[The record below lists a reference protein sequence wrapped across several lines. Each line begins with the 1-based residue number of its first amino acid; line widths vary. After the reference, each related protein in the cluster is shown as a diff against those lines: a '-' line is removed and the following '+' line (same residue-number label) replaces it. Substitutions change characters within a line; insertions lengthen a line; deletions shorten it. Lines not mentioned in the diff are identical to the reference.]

1 MNELTNPEQASNE
14 FEKLLAESQLNSE
27 LKEGTI
33 IKGTIS
39 ELDDDAVT
47 VDIGAK
53 VEGRIA
59 KREFIFSKDKKELEI
74 GDIIDVYL
82 EKIENHYGD
91 CILSRSKAKN
101 KEIWAEI
108 EKSFNAGELVDG
120 VITGKVK
127 GGLSAEIGIT
137 AFLPGSQI
145 DTRPLRDVSHLLD
158 VPQKFKVL
166 KMDAKRNNI
175 VVSRRAVLEETHK
188 ELREERFSQL
198 ALGDVVEGRVK
209 AITDYGAFVD
219 LGGYDSLLHSSDITY
234 RRIGHPSEILKI
246 DQIVKVKIIKVDPEK
261 NRVSCGLK
269 QLEEDPWTKIEGKFN
284 IGDKL
289 QGTCTNVTD
298 YGIFIEVDNGI
309 EGLAHRDM
317 LTWSSKKNSQPG
329 NLYARSQS
337 VECIVLEVDYVK
349 KRLSLGVKQLT
360 ANPFEKYNELNP
372 IGTIVDTEIKAIKD
386 NIIFCSLEEDIDG
399 AIFSQNISWDSHE
412 DSKDQMQKFNVGDKI
427 KAKIIENKNDKIA
440 LSIREVDGNPFDEIK
455 DKSVGDT
462 VTCTVSEVTDYGVKV
477 IVGANGPKVV
487 IKKNDLA
494 LRKPDARPERWARND
509 KLDAMISQIDVQ
521 NFKVSLSIKALEEA
535 TEKEAISKYGAKD
548 SGASLGDILGEALD
562 KNSSEKNSDEDNND

>member
-1 MNELTNPEQASNE
+1 MNELTNPEQATSE

-27 LKEGTI
+27 LKEGTV
-33 IKGTIS
+33 IKGVIS
-39 ELDDDAVT
+39 ELDEDAVT

-53 VEGRIA
+53 VEGRIS
-59 KREFIFSKDKKELEI
+59 KREFIFSKDKKELEV
-74 GDIIDVYL
+74 GDVIDVYL

-91 CILSRSKAKN
+91 CVLSRSKAKN

-108 EKSFNAGELVDG
+108 EKSFNAGELVEG
-120 VITGKVK
+120 IITSKVK

-145 DTRPLRDVSHLLD
+145 DTRPLRDVSHLLN

-166 KMDAKRNNI
+166 KMDKIRNNI

-198 ALGDVVEGRVK
+198 KLGDVVEGRIK

-234 RRIGHPSEILKI
+234 RRIGHPSEVLKI
-246 DQIVKVKIIKVDPEK
+246 DQVVKVKIIKVDPEK

-269 QLEEDPWTKIEGKFN
+269 QLEEDPWTKVEGKFN
-284 IGDKL
+284 VGDKL
-289 QGTCTNVTD
+289 QGICTNVTD
-298 YGIFIEVDNGI
+298 YGIFVEISDGI
-309 EGLAHRDM
+309 EGLAHKDM

-337 VECIVLEVDYVK
+337 VECIILEVDYVK
-349 KRLSLGVKQLT
+349 KRLSLGIKQLT
-360 ANPFEKYNELNP
+360 DNPFEKYNKVNP

-386 NIIFCSLEEDIDG
+386 NIIFCSLEDDIDG
-399 AIFSQNISWDSHE
+399 AIFSQNISWDSNV
-412 DSKDQMQKFNVGDKI
+412 DSKELVQKFNVGDKI

-440 LSIREVDGNPFDEIK
+440 LSIREVDGNPFDEVRN
-455 DKSVGDT
+455 KSVGDI
-462 VTCTVSEVTDYGVKV
+462 VTCTVSEITDYGVKA
-477 IVGANGPKVV
+477 IIGENGPKVI

-509 KLDAMISQIDVQ
+509 KLDAMISQIDID
-521 NFKVSLSIKALEEA
+521 NFKISLSIKALEEA

-548 SGASLGDILGEALD
+548 SGASLGDILGKAISD
-562 KNSSEKNSDEDNND
+562 KKTESED

>member
-1 MNELTNPEQASNE
+1 MNELTNPEKASSE

-59 KREFIFSKDKKELEI
+59 KREFIFSKDKKELEV

-82 EKIENHYGD
+82 EKIENHFGD

-108 EKSFNAGELVDG
+108 EKSFEAGELVDG

-145 DTRPLRDVSHLLD
+145 DTRPLRDISHLLN

-166 KMDAKRNNI
+166 KMDSKRNNI

-289 QGTCTNVTD
+289 QGICTNVTD

-337 VECIVLEVDYVK
+337 VDCIVLDVDYVK
-349 KRLSLGVKQLT
+349 KRLSLGIKQLS
-360 ANPFEKYNELNP
+360 ANPFEKYNESNP

-412 DSKDQMQKFNVGDKI
+412 DSKDAMQKFNVGDKI

-440 LSIREVDGNPFDEIK
+440 LSIREVEGNPFDEIK
-455 DKSVGDT
+455 TKSTGDT

-477 IVGANGPKVV
+477 IIGENGPKVV

-494 LRKPDARPERWARND
+494 LRKPDARPERWAKND
-509 KLDAMISQIDVQ
+509 KLDAMISQIDIQ

-548 SGASLGDILGEALD
+548 SGASLGDILGKALSD
-562 KNSSEKNSDEDNND
+562 KKTESEE

>member
-1 MNELTNPEQASNE
+1 MAN
-14 FEKLLAESQLNSE
+14 
-27 LKEGTI
+27 G
-33 IKGTIS
+33 
-39 ELDDDAVT
+39 
-47 VDIGAK
+47 
-53 VEGRIA
+53 
-59 KREFIFSKDKKELEI
+59 
-74 GDIIDVYL
+74 YL
-82 EKIENHYGD
+82 
-91 CILSRSKAKN
+91 R
-101 KEIWAEI
+101 
-108 EKSFNAGELVDG
+108 
-120 VITGKVK
+120 
-127 GGLSAEIGIT
+127 
-137 AFLPGSQI
+137 
-145 DTRPLRDVSHLLD
+145 
-158 VPQKFKVL
+158 
-166 KMDAKRNNI
+166 
-175 VVSRRAVLEETHK
+175 
-188 ELREERFSQL
+188 
-198 ALGDVVEGRVK
+198 
-209 AITDYGAFVD
+209 
-219 LGGYDSLLHSSDITY
+219 
-234 RRIGHPSEILKI
+234 
-246 DQIVKVKIIKVDPEK
+246 
-261 NRVSCGLK
+261 
-269 QLEEDPWTKIEGKFN
+269 IEGKFN

-477 IVGANGPKVV
+477 MVGVNGPKVV
-487 IKKNDLA
+487 IKKNDGKRISGILID
-494 LRKPDARPERWARND
+494 LLSND
-509 KLDAMISQIDVQ
+509 DVILDVKKKIKNTKNYSLQEVVVSLNEIKETKLKI
-521 NFKVSLSIKALEEA
+521 NFK
-535 TEKEAISKYGAKD
+535 
-548 SGASLGDILGEALD
+548 
-562 KNSSEKNSDEDNND
+562 

>member
-1 MNELTNPEQASNE
+1 MNEVTNPAQDPSE

-39 ELDDDAVT
+39 EMDDDAVT

-59 KREFIFSKDKKELEI
+59 KREFIFSKDKKELEV

-120 VITGKVK
+120 IITGKVK

-166 KMDAKRNNI
+166 KMDSKRNNI

-234 RRIGHPSEILKI
+234 RRIGHPSEVLKI

-284 IGDKL
+284 VGDKL
-289 QGTCTNVTD
+289 QGICTNVTD
-298 YGIFIEVDNGI
+298 YGIFIEVENGI

-337 VECIVLEVDYVK
+337 VDCIVLEVDYVK
-349 KRLSLGVKQLT
+349 KRLSLGIKQLT
-360 ANPFEKYNELNP
+360 ANPFEKFNELNP

-399 AIFSQNISWDSHE
+399 AIFSQNISWDIQ
-412 DSKDQMQKFNVGDKI
+412 DDTKDAIKKYSVGDKI

-440 LSIREVDGNPFDEIK
+440 LSIREVDGNPFDEISN
-455 DKSVGDT
+455 KSNGDT
-462 VTCTVSEVTDYGVKV
+462 VTCTVLEVTDYGVKV
-477 IVGANGPKVV
+477 MIGENGPKVV
-487 IKKNDLA
+487 IKKNELA
-494 LRKPDARPERWARND
+494 LRKPDARPERWAKND
-509 KLDAMISQIDVQ
+509 KLDAMISQIDAQ
-521 NFKVSLSIKALEEA
+521 NYKVSLSIKALEEA

-548 SGASLGDILGEALD
+548 SGASLGDILGKALSD
-562 KNSSEKNSDEDNND
+562 KKTESEE

>member
-1 MNELTNPEQASNE
+1 MNELTNPEYPTSE

-33 IKGTIS
+33 IKGTVS
-39 ELDDDAVT
+39 EIDNDAVT

-59 KREFIFSKDKKELEI
+59 KREFIFSKDKKELAV

-82 EKIENHYGD
+82 EKIENHHGD

-145 DTRPLRDVSHLLD
+145 DTRPLRDVSHLID

-198 ALGDVVEGRVK
+198 ALGDVVEGRIK
-209 AITDYGAFVD
+209 AITDYGCFVD

-234 RRIGHPSEILKI
+234 RRIGHPSEVLKI
-246 DQIVKVKIIKVDPEK
+246 DQVVKVKIIKVDPEK

-269 QLEEDPWTKIEGKFN
+269 QLEEDPWTKVEGKYN

-289 QGTCTNVTD
+289 NGVVTNVQD
-298 YGIFIEVDNGI
+298 YGVFVEVDQGI
-309 EGLAHRDM
+309 EGLVHRDA
-317 LTWSSKKNSQPG
+317 LSWSSKKNSQPG

-337 VECIVLEVDYVK
+337 VECMVLEIDYVK
-349 KRLSLGVKQLT
+349 KRLSLGIKQLT
-360 ANPFEKYNELNP
+360 PNPFEKYNEQNP
-372 IGTIVDTEIKAIKD
+372 IGTIVETEIKAIKD
-386 NIIFCSLEEDIDG
+386 NIIFCALEEDIDG
-399 AIFSQNISWDSHE
+399 AVFSQNISWDTQE
-412 DSKDQMQKFNVGDKI
+412 DSKELIQKYSIGEKI
-427 KAKIIENKNDKIA
+427 KAKIIENKNEKIA
-440 LSIREVDGNPFDEIK
+440 LSIREVEGNPFDEVK
-455 DKSVGDT
+455 DKSTGDT
-462 VTCTVSEVTDYGVKV
+462 VTCTVLEVADFGVKV
-477 IVGANGPKVV
+477 IIGNNGPKVV

-494 LRKPDARPERWARND
+494 LRKPDARPERWAKND
-509 KLDAMISQIDVQ
+509 KLDAMISQIDIK
-521 NFKVSLSIKALEEA
+521 NFKISLSIKALEEA

-548 SGASLGDILGEALD
+548 SGASLGDILGKAISD
-562 KNSSEKNSDEDNND
+562 KKTESEE

>member
-39 ELDDDAVT
+39 EIDDDAVT

-59 KREFIFSKDKKELEI
+59 KREFIFSKDKQELEV

-82 EKIENHYGD
+82 DKIENHYGE
-91 CILSRSKAKN
+91 CVLSRSKAKN

-127 GGLSAEIGIT
+127 GGLSCEIGIT

-145 DTRPLRDVSHLLD
+145 DQRPLRDISHLLN

-166 KMDAKRNNI
+166 KMDARRNNV

-198 ALGDVVEGRVK
+198 TLGEVVEGRIK

-234 RRIGHPSEILKI
+234 RRIGHPSEVLKI
-246 DQIVKVKIIKVDPEK
+246 DQVVKVKIIKVDPEK

-269 QLEEDPWTKIEGKFN
+269 QLEEDPWTKIADKFN

-289 QGTCTNVTD
+289 QGMVTNVTD
-298 YGIFIEVDNGI
+298 YGIFIEVENGI
-309 EGLAHRDM
+309 EGLAHKDM

-337 VECIVLEVDYVK
+337 VDCVILEIDYEK

-360 ANPFEKYNELNP
+360 SNPFEKFNEDNP
-372 IGTIVDTEIKAIKD
+372 IGTILDTEIKAIKD
-386 NIIFCSLEEDIDG
+386 NIIFCELEEDIDG
-399 AIFSQNISWDSHE
+399 AIFGKDLSWDSQPN
-412 DSKDQMQKFNVGDKI
+412 DYKDIIKKYSIGDKI
-427 KAKIIENKNDKIA
+427 KAKIIENKNEKIA
-440 LSIREVDGNPFDEIK
+440 LSIREVESNPFDEISK
-455 DKSVGDT
+455 KINGDT
-462 VTCTVSEVTDYGVKV
+462 VTCTVLEVTDYGVKV
-477 IVGANGPKVV
+477 TIGENGPRVT

-494 LRKPDARPERWARND
+494 LRKPDARPERWAKND
-509 KLDAMISQIDVQ
+509 KLDAMIVQ
-521 NFKVSLSIKALEEA
+521 LDAANFKVSLSIKALEEA

-548 SGASLGDILGEALD
+548 SGASLGDILGKAISD
-562 KNSSEKNSDEDNND
+562 KKSESEE

>member
-1 MNELTNPEQASNE
+1 MNELTNPEQATSE

-27 LKEGTI
+27 LKEGTV
-33 IKGTIS
+33 IKGVIS
-39 ELDDDAVT
+39 EIDDDVIT

-53 VEGRIA
+53 VEGRIS
-59 KREFIFSKDKKELEI
+59 KREFIFSKDNKELEI
-74 GDIIDVYL
+74 GDTIDVYL

-91 CILSRSKAKN
+91 CVLSRSKAKN

-108 EKSFNAGELVDG
+108 EKSFNANELVDG

-145 DTRPLRDVSHLLD
+145 DTRPLRDVSHLID
-158 VPQKFKVL
+158 VPQKFKIL
-166 KMDAKRNNI
+166 KMDKIRNNI
-175 VVSRRAVLEETHK
+175 VISRRAVLEETHK

-234 RRIGHPSEILKI
+234 RRIGHPSEVLKI

-289 QGTCTNVTD
+289 QGICTNVTD
-298 YGIFIEVDNGI
+298 YGIFIEVENGI

-337 VECIVLEVDYVK
+337 VDCIVLEVDYVK

-360 ANPFEKYNELNP
+360 VNPFEKYNELNP
-372 IGTIVDTEIKAIKD
+372 IGTILETEIKAIKD

-399 AIFSQNISWDSHE
+399 AIFSQNISWNLDE
-412 DSKDQMQKFNVGDKI
+412 DPKEAIKKYNVGDKI

-440 LSIREVDGNPFDEIK
+440 LSIREVEGNPFDEIK
-455 DKSVGDT
+455 DKSIGDT
-462 VTCTVSEVTDYGVKV
+462 VTCTVTEITDYGVKV
-477 IVGANGPKVV
+477 IIGDAGPNVI

-509 KLDAMISQIDVQ
+509 KLDAMISQLDV
-521 NFKVSLSIKALEEA
+521 NGFKVALSIKALEEA
-535 TEKEAISKYGAKD
+535 TEKEAISKYGARD
-548 SGASLGDILGEALD
+548 SGASLGDILGKAISD
-562 KNSSEKNSDEDNND
+562 KKTESEE

>member
-1 MNELTNPEQASNE
+1 MNELTNPDQASNE

-39 ELDDDAVT
+39 DLDDDAVT

-166 KMDAKRNNI
+166 KMDQRRNNI
-175 VVSRRAVLEETHK
+175 VISRRAVLEETHK

-198 ALGDVVEGRVK
+198 ALGDIVEGRVK

-234 RRIGHPSEILKI
+234 RRIGHPSEVLKI

-284 IGDKL
+284 IGDRL
-289 QGTCTNVTD
+289 QGVCTNITD
-298 YGIFIEVDNGI
+298 YGVFIEVDNGI
-309 EGLAHRDM
+309 EGLAHRDS

-337 VECIVLEVDYVK
+337 VDCIVLEVDYDK

-360 ANPFEKYNELNP
+360 PNPFEKYNEINP
-372 IGTIVDTEIKAIKD
+372 IGTIVETEIKAIKD

-399 AIFSQNISWDSHE
+399 AIFSQNISWESQE
-412 DSKDQMQKFNVGDKI
+412 DSKDQMKKFNIGDKI
-427 KAKIIENKNDKIA
+427 RAKIIENKNDKIA

-462 VTCTVSEVTDYGVKV
+462 VTCTVSEITDYGVKV
-477 IVGANGPKVV
+477 IVGENGPKVV

-494 LRKPDARPERWARND
+494 MRKPDARPERWARND
-509 KLDAMISQIDVQ
+509 KLDAMISQIDIQ
-521 NFKVSLSIKALEEA
+521 NFKVSLSIKALEET
-535 TEKEAISKYGAKD
+535 TEKEALKKYGNVS
-548 SGASLGDILGEALD
+548 SGASLGDILGKAISD
-562 KNSSEKNSDEDNND
+562 KNTESEE

>member
-39 ELDDDAVT
+39 DLDDDAVT

-74 GDIIDVYL
+74 GDVIDVYL

-166 KMDAKRNNI
+166 KMDVKRNNI

-188 ELREERFSQL
+188 ELREERFSEL

-337 VECIVLEVDYVK
+337 VDCIVLDIDYVK
-349 KRLSLGVKQLT
+349 KRLSLGIKQLT

-386 NIIFCSLEEDIDG
+386 NIIFCFLEEDIDG

-462 VTCTVSEVTDYGVKV
+462 VTCSVSEVTDYGVKV
-477 IVGANGPKVV
+477 MIGINGPKVV

-548 SGASLGDILGEALD
+548 SGASLGDILGKAISD
-562 KNSSEKNSDEDNND
+562 KKTESEE

>member
-1 MNELTNPEQASNE
+1 MNELTNPENASSE
-14 FEKLLAESQLNSE
+14 FEKLLAESQINSE

-33 IKGTIS
+33 IKGTVS
-39 ELDDDAVT
+39 EIDEEAVT

-59 KREFIFSKDKKELEI
+59 KREFIFLKDNQELKI

-82 EKIENHYGD
+82 DKIENHYGD
-91 CILSRSKAKN
+91 CVLSRSKAKN

-108 EKSFNAGELVDG
+108 EKSFNAEELVDG

-127 GGLSAEIGIT
+127 GGLSCEIGIT

-145 DTRPLRDVSHLLD
+145 DQRPLRDISHLLN

-166 KMDAKRNNI
+166 KMDARRNNV

-198 ALGDVVEGRVK
+198 TLGDVVDGRIK

-234 RRIGHPSEILKI
+234 RRIGHPSEVLKI
-246 DQIVKVKIIKVDPEK
+246 DQMVKVKIIKVDPEK

-269 QLEEDPWTKIEGKFN
+269 QLEEDPWTKIADKFT

-289 QGTCTNVTD
+289 QGVVTNVTD
-298 YGIFIEVDNGI
+298 YGIFIEVANGI
-309 EGLAHRDM
+309 EGLAHKDM

-337 VECIVLEVDYVK
+337 VDCMILEVDYEK
-349 KRLSLGVKQLT
+349 KRLSLGIKQLT
-360 ANPFEKYNELNP
+360 VNPFDKFNENNP
-372 IGTIVDTEIKAIKD
+372 IGSILDTEIKAIKD
-386 NIIFCSLEEDIDG
+386 NIIFCELDEDIDG
-399 AIFSQNISWDSHE
+399 AIFSKDLSWDTQPGEH
-412 DSKDQMQKFNVGDKI
+412 KDIIKKYNIGDKV
-427 KAKIIENKNDKIA
+427 KAKIIENKNEKIA
-440 LSIREVDGNPFDEIK
+440 LSLREVDGNPFDEIK
-455 DKSVGDT
+455 DKSNGDT
-462 VTCTVSEVTDYGVKV
+462 VTCTVLEVTDYGVKV
-477 IVGANGPKVV
+477 IIGDTGPKVV

-494 LRKPDARPERWARND
+494 LRKPDARPERWAKND
-509 KLDAMISQIDVQ
+509 KLDAMIVQ
-521 NFKVSLSIKALEEA
+521 LDYAAFKVSLSIKSLEEA

-548 SGASLGDILGEALD
+548 SGASLGDILGKAISD
-562 KNSSEKNSDEDNND
+562 KKTESEE

>member
-1 MNELTNPEQASNE
+1 MIELTNPEQASNE

-198 ALGDVVEGRVK
+198 TLGDVVEGRVK

-234 RRIGHPSEILKI
+234 RRIGHPSEVLKI

-289 QGTCTNVTD
+289 QGICTNVTD

-337 VECIVLEVDYVK
+337 VDCIVLEVDYVK

-462 VTCTVSEVTDYGVKV
+462 VTCTVSEVTDYGIKV
-477 IVGANGPKVV
+477 MIGENGPKIV

-509 KLDAMISQIDVQ
+509 KLDAMISQIDIQ

-548 SGASLGDILGEALD
+548 SGASLGDILGKAISD
-562 KNSSEKNSDEDNND
+562 KKTESEE

>member
-1 MNELTNPEQASNE
+1 MNKLTNPENAASE

-27 LKEGTI
+27 LKEGAI
-33 IKGTIS
+33 IKGTVS
-39 ELDDDAVT
+39 EIDNDSVT

-59 KREFIFSKDKKELEI
+59 KREFLFSKDKKELEV

-82 EKIENHYGD
+82 EKIENHHGD

-145 DTRPLRDVSHLLD
+145 DTRPLRDVSHLID

-198 ALGDVVEGRVK
+198 ALGDVVEGRIK
-209 AITDYGAFVD
+209 AITDYGCFVD

-234 RRIGHPSEILKI
+234 RRIGHPSEVLKI

-269 QLEEDPWTKIEGKFN
+269 QLEEDPWNKVEGKYN

-289 QGTCTNVTD
+289 QGICTNVTD
-298 YGIFIEVDNGI
+298 YGIFIEVENGI
-309 EGLAHRDM
+309 EGLAHKDM

-329 NLYARSQS
+329 NLFARSQS
-337 VECIVLEVDYVK
+337 VECIVLEIDYVK
-349 KRLSLGVKQLT
+349 KRLSLGIKQLHP
-360 ANPFEKYNELNP
+360 NPFEKYNEQNP
-372 IGTIVDTEIKAIKD
+372 IGTIVETEIKAIKD

-399 AIFSQNISWDSHE
+399 AIFSQNISWDTHE
-412 DSKDQMQKFNVGDKI
+412 DSKDLIQKYNIGDKI

-440 LSIREVDGNPFDEIK
+440 LSIREVEGNPFDEVK
-455 DKSVGDT
+455 DKSTGDT
-462 VTCTVSEVTDYGVKV
+462 VTCTVLEVADFGVRVV
-477 IVGANGPKVV
+477 IGNNGPKVA

-494 LRKPDARPERWARND
+494 LRKPDARPERWAKND
-509 KLDAMISQIDVQ
+509 KLDAMISQIDVK
-521 NFKVSLSIKALEEA
+521 NFKISLSIKALEEA

-548 SGASLGDILGEALD
+548 SGASLGDILGKAISD
-562 KNSSEKNSDEDNND
+562 KKTESDE

>member
-74 GDIIDVYL
+74 GDVIDVYL

-462 VTCTVSEVTDYGVKV
+462 VTCTVSEVTDYGIKV
-477 IVGANGPKVV
+477 MVGVNGPKVV

-548 SGASLGDILGEALD
+548 SGASLGDILGKAISD
-562 KNSSEKNSDEDNND
+562 KKTESEE

>member
-1 MNELTNPEQASNE
+1 MNELTNPEQATSE

-27 LKEGTI
+27 LKEGTV
-33 IKGTIS
+33 IKGVIS
-39 ELDDDAVT
+39 ELDEDAVT

-53 VEGRIA
+53 VEGRIS
-59 KREFIFSKDKKELEI
+59 KREFIFSKDKKELEV

-462 VTCTVSEVTDYGVKV
+462 VTCTVSEVTDYGIKV
-477 IVGANGPKVV
+477 MIGENGPKIV

-509 KLDAMISQIDVQ
+509 KLDAMISQIDIQ

-548 SGASLGDILGEALD
+548 SGASLGDILGKAI
-562 KNSSEKNSDEDNND
+562 SEKKTESEE

>member
-1 MNELTNPEQASNE
+1 MNEVTNPAQDPSE

-39 ELDDDAVT
+39 EMDDDAVT

-59 KREFIFSKDKKELEI
+59 KREFIFSKDKKELEV

-120 VITGKVK
+120 IITGKVK

-166 KMDAKRNNI
+166 KMDSKRNNI

-234 RRIGHPSEILKI
+234 RRIGHPSEVLKI

-284 IGDKL
+284 VGDKL
-289 QGTCTNVTD
+289 QGICTNVTD
-298 YGIFIEVDNGI
+298 YGIFIEVENGI

-337 VECIVLEVDYVK
+337 VDCIVLEVDYVK
-349 KRLSLGVKQLT
+349 KRLSLGIKQLT
-360 ANPFEKYNELNP
+360 ANPFEKFNELNP

-386 NIIFCSLEEDIDG
+386 NIIFCSLEDDIDG
-399 AIFSQNISWDSHE
+399 AIFSQNISWDIQ
-412 DSKDQMQKFNVGDKI
+412 DDTKDAIKKYSVGDKI

-440 LSIREVDGNPFDEIK
+440 LSIREVDGNPFDEISN
-455 DKSVGDT
+455 KSNGDT
-462 VTCTVSEVTDYGVKV
+462 VTCTVLEVTDYGVKV
-477 IVGANGPKVV
+477 MIGENGPKVV
-487 IKKNDLA
+487 IKKNELA
-494 LRKPDARPERWARND
+494 LRKPDARPERWAKND
-509 KLDAMISQIDVQ
+509 KLDAMISQIDAQ
-521 NFKVSLSIKALEEA
+521 NYKVSLSIKALEEA

-548 SGASLGDILGEALD
+548 SGASLGDILGKAISD
-562 KNSSEKNSDEDNND
+562 KKTESEE

>member
-74 GDIIDVYL
+74 GDVIDVYL

-412 DSKDQMQKFNVGDKI
+412 DSKNQMQKFNVGDKI

-477 IVGANGPKVV
+477 MVGANGPKVV

-548 SGASLGDILGEALD
+548 SGASLGDILGKAISD
-562 KNSSEKNSDEDNND
+562 KKTESEE

>member
-145 DTRPLRDVSHLLD
+145 DTRPLRDISHLLD

-477 IVGANGPKVV
+477 MVGVNGPKVV

-548 SGASLGDILGEALD
+548 SGASLGDILGKAISD
-562 KNSSEKNSDEDNND
+562 KKTESEE

>member
-1 MNELTNPEQASNE
+1 MNELTNPEQASSE

-59 KREFIFSKDKKELEI
+59 KREFIFSKDKKELEV

-108 EKSFNAGELVDG
+108 EKSFEAGELVDG

-145 DTRPLRDVSHLLD
+145 DTRPLRDISHLLN

-166 KMDAKRNNI
+166 KMDSKRNNI

-289 QGTCTNVTD
+289 QGICTNVTD

-337 VECIVLEVDYVK
+337 VDCIVLDVDYVK
-349 KRLSLGVKQLT
+349 KRLSLGIKQLS
-360 ANPFEKYNELNP
+360 ANPFEKYNESNP

-412 DSKDQMQKFNVGDKI
+412 DSKDAMQKFNVGDKI

-440 LSIREVDGNPFDEIK
+440 LSIREVEGNPFDEIK
-455 DKSVGDT
+455 TKSTGDT

-477 IVGANGPKVV
+477 IIGENGPKVV

-494 LRKPDARPERWARND
+494 LRKPDARPERWAKND
-509 KLDAMISQIDVQ
+509 KLDAMISQIDIQ

-548 SGASLGDILGEALD
+548 SGASLGDILGKALSD
-562 KNSSEKNSDEDNND
+562 KKTESEE

>member
-166 KMDAKRNNI
+166 KMDAKRNKI

-289 QGTCTNVTD
+289 QGPCTNVTD

-427 KAKIIENKNDKIA
+427 KAKIIENKNDRIA

-477 IVGANGPKVV
+477 MVGINGPKVV

-548 SGASLGDILGEALD
+548 SGASLGDILGKAISD
-562 KNSSEKNSDEDNND
+562 KKTESEE

>member
-1 MNELTNPEQASNE
+1 MNELTNPEQASSE

-27 LKEGTI
+27 LKEGTV
-33 IKGTIS
+33 IKGVIS
-39 ELDDDAVT
+39 EIDVDVVT

-53 VEGRIA
+53 VEGRIS
-59 KREFIFSKDKKELEI
+59 KREFIFSKDNKELEI
-74 GDIIDVYL
+74 GDTIDVYL

-91 CILSRSKAKN
+91 CVLSRSKAKN

-108 EKSFNAGELVDG
+108 EKSFNANELVDG

-145 DTRPLRDVSHLLD
+145 DTRPLRDVSHLID
-158 VPQKFKVL
+158 VPQKFKIL
-166 KMDAKRNNI
+166 KMDKIRNNI

-234 RRIGHPSEILKI
+234 RRIGHPSEVLKI

-289 QGTCTNVTD
+289 QGICTNVTD
-298 YGIFIEVDNGI
+298 YGIFIEVENGI

-317 LTWSSKKNSQPG
+317 LTWSSKKNAQPG

-337 VECIVLEVDYVK
+337 VDCIVLEVDYVK

-372 IGTIVDTEIKAIKD
+372 IGTILETEIKAIKD
-386 NIIFCSLEEDIDG
+386 NIIFCSLDEDIDG
-399 AIFSQNISWDSHE
+399 AIFSQNISWNTDVDPKE
-412 DSKDQMQKFNVGDKI
+412 VIKKYNVGDKI

-455 DKSVGDT
+455 DKSIGDT
-462 VTCTVSEVTDYGVKV
+462 VTCTVTEITDYGVKV
-477 IVGANGPKVV
+477 IIGDAGPNVI

-509 KLDAMISQIDVQ
+509 KLDAMISQLDV
-521 NFKVSLSIKALEEA
+521 NAFKVALSIKALEEA
-535 TEKEAISKYGAKD
+535 TEKEAISKYGARD
-548 SGASLGDILGEALD
+548 SGASLGDILGKAISD
-562 KNSSEKNSDEDNND
+562 KKTESE

>member
-1 MNELTNPEQASNE
+1 MNEVTNPAQDPSE

-39 ELDDDAVT
+39 EMDDDAVT

-59 KREFIFSKDKKELEI
+59 KREFIFSKDKKELEV

-120 VITGKVK
+120 IITGKVK

-166 KMDAKRNNI
+166 KMDSKRNNI

-234 RRIGHPSEILKI
+234 RRIGHPSEVLKI

-284 IGDKL
+284 VGDKL
-289 QGTCTNVTD
+289 QGICTNVTD
-298 YGIFIEVDNGI
+298 YGIFIEVENGI

-337 VECIVLEVDYVK
+337 VDCIVLEVDYVK
-349 KRLSLGVKQLT
+349 KRLSLGIKQLT
-360 ANPFEKYNELNP
+360 ANPFEKFNELNP

-399 AIFSQNISWDSHE
+399 AIFSQNISWDTQ
-412 DSKDQMQKFNVGDKI
+412 DDTKDAIKKYSVGDKI

-440 LSIREVDGNPFDEIK
+440 LSIREVDGNPFDEISN
-455 DKSVGDT
+455 KSNGDT
-462 VTCTVSEVTDYGVKV
+462 VTCTVLEVTDYGVKV
-477 IVGANGPKVV
+477 MIGENGPKVV
-487 IKKNDLA
+487 IKKNELA
-494 LRKPDARPERWARND
+494 LRKPDARPERWAKND
-509 KLDAMISQIDVQ
+509 KLDAMISQIDAQ
-521 NFKVSLSIKALEEA
+521 NYKVSLSIKALEEA
-535 TEKEAISKYGAKD
+535 TEKEAINKYGAKD
-548 SGASLGDILGEALD
+548 SGASLGDILGKAISD
-562 KNSSEKNSDEDNND
+562 KKTESKE

>member
-1 MNELTNPEQASNE
+1 MNELTNPEQAFSE
-14 FEKLLAESQLNSE
+14 FEKLLAESQINSE

-39 ELDDDAVT
+39 ELDDEAVT

-59 KREFIFSKDKKELEI
+59 KREFIFSKDKKELEV

-108 EKSFNAGELVDG
+108 EKSFEAGELVDG

-145 DTRPLRDVSHLLD
+145 DTRPLRDISHLLN

-166 KMDAKRNNI
+166 KMDSKRNNI

-234 RRIGHPSEILKI
+234 RRIGHPSEVLKI

-289 QGTCTNVTD
+289 QGICTNVTD

-329 NLYARSQS
+329 NLYARSQT
-337 VECIVLEVDYVK
+337 VDCIVLDVDYAK
-349 KRLSLGVKQLT
+349 KRLSLGIKQLT
-360 ANPFEKYNELNP
+360 ANPFEKYNESNP

-412 DSKDQMQKFNVGDKI
+412 DSKDAMQKFNVGDKI

-455 DKSVGDT
+455 DKSTGDT
-462 VTCTVSEVTDYGVKV
+462 VTCTVADVTDYGVKV
-477 IVGANGPKVV
+477 IIGENGPKVV

-494 LRKPDARPERWARND
+494 LRKPDARPERWAKND
-509 KLDAMISQIDVQ
+509 KLDAMISQIDIQ

-548 SGASLGDILGEALD
+548 SGASLGDILGKAISD
-562 KNSSEKNSDEDNND
+562 KKTESEE

>member
-74 GDIIDVYL
+74 GDVIDVYL

-462 VTCTVSEVTDYGVKV
+462 VTCTVSEVADYGVKV
-477 IVGANGPKVV
+477 MVGVNGPKVV

-548 SGASLGDILGEALD
+548 SGASLGDILGKAISD
-562 KNSSEKNSDEDNND
+562 KKTESEE

>member
-1 MNELTNPEQASNE
+1 MNELTNPDQASNE
-14 FEKLLAESQLNSE
+14 FEKLLAESQLNSQ

-39 ELDDDAVT
+39 DLDDDAVT

-166 KMDAKRNNI
+166 KMDQRRNNI
-175 VVSRRAVLEETHK
+175 VISRRAVLEETHK

-198 ALGDVVEGRVK
+198 ALGDIVEGRVK

-234 RRIGHPSEILKI
+234 RRIGHPSEVLKI

-284 IGDKL
+284 IGDRL
-289 QGTCTNVTD
+289 QGVCTNITD
-298 YGIFIEVDNGI
+298 YGVFIEVDNGI
-309 EGLAHRDM
+309 EGLAHRDS

-337 VECIVLEVDYVK
+337 VDCIVLEVDYDK

-360 ANPFEKYNELNP
+360 PNPFEKYNEINP
-372 IGTIVDTEIKAIKD
+372 IGTIVETEIKAIKD

-399 AIFSQNISWDSHE
+399 AIFSQNISWESQE
-412 DSKDQMQKFNVGDKI
+412 DSKDQMKKFNIGDKI
-427 KAKIIENKNDKIA
+427 RAKIIENKNDKIA

-462 VTCTVSEVTDYGVKV
+462 VTCTVSEITDYGVRV
-477 IVGANGPKVV
+477 IVGENGPKVV

-494 LRKPDARPERWARND
+494 MRKPDARPERWARND
-509 KLDAMISQIDVQ
+509 KLDAMISQIDIQ
-521 NFKVSLSIKALEEA
+521 NFKVSLSIKALEET
-535 TEKEAISKYGAKD
+535 TEKEALKKYGNVS
-548 SGASLGDILGEALD
+548 SGASLGDILGKAISD
-562 KNSSEKNSDEDNND
+562 KNTESEE

>member
-1 MNELTNPEQASNE
+1 MNEVTNPAQDPSE

-39 ELDDDAVT
+39 EMDDDAVT

-59 KREFIFSKDKKELEI
+59 KREFIFSKDKKELEV

-166 KMDAKRNNI
+166 KMDSKRNNI

-234 RRIGHPSEILKI
+234 RRIGHPSEVLKI

-284 IGDKL
+284 VGDKL
-289 QGTCTNVTD
+289 QGICTNVTD
-298 YGIFIEVDNGI
+298 YGIFIEVENGI

-337 VECIVLEVDYVK
+337 VDCIVLEVDYVK
-349 KRLSLGVKQLT
+349 KRLSLGIKQLT
-360 ANPFEKYNELNP
+360 ANPFEKFNELNP

-399 AIFSQNISWDSHE
+399 AIFSQNISWDIQ
-412 DSKDQMQKFNVGDKI
+412 DDTKDAIKKYSVGDKI

-440 LSIREVDGNPFDEIK
+440 LSIREVDGNPFDEISN
-455 DKSVGDT
+455 KSNGDT
-462 VTCTVSEVTDYGVKV
+462 VTCTVLEVTDYGVKV
-477 IVGANGPKVV
+477 MIGENGPKVV
-487 IKKNDLA
+487 IKKNELA
-494 LRKPDARPERWARND
+494 LRKPDARPERWAKND
-509 KLDAMISQIDVQ
+509 KLDAMISQIDAQ
-521 NFKVSLSIKALEEA
+521 NYKVSLSIKALEEA

-548 SGASLGDILGEALD
+548 SGASLGDILGKAISD
-562 KNSSEKNSDEDNND
+562 KKTESEE

>member
-1 MNELTNPEQASNE
+1 MNEVTNPAQDPSE

-39 ELDDDAVT
+39 EIDDDAVT

-59 KREFIFSKDKKELEI
+59 KREFIFSKDKKELEV

-120 VITGKVK
+120 IITGKVK

-166 KMDAKRNNI
+166 KMDSHRNNI

-198 ALGDVVEGRVK
+198 ALGDVVEGRIK

-219 LGGYDSLLHSSDITY
+219 LNGYDSLLHSSDITY
-234 RRIGHPSEILKI
+234 RRIGHPSEVLKI
-246 DQIVKVKIIKVDPEK
+246 DQIVNVKIIKVDPEK

-269 QLEEDPWTKIEGKFN
+269 QLEEDPWTKVEGKFKV
-284 IGDKL
+284 GDKL
-289 QGTCTNVTD
+289 QGICTNVAD
-298 YGIFIEVDNGI
+298 YGIFIQVENGV
-309 EGLAHRDM
+309 EGLAHRDS

-337 VECIVLEVDYVK
+337 VECIVLEVDYDK
-349 KRLSLGVKQLT
+349 KRLSLGIKQLT
-360 ANPFEKYNELNP
+360 PNPFEKYNELNP
-372 IGTIVDTEIKAIKD
+372 IGTIVETEIKAIKD

-399 AIFSQNISWDSHE
+399 AIFSQNISWDIQ
-412 DSKDQMQKFNVGDKI
+412 DDAKDAIKKYSVGDKI

-440 LSIREVDGNPFDEIK
+440 LSIREVDGNPFEEISN
-455 DKSVGDT
+455 KSIGDT
-462 VTCTVSEVTDYGVKV
+462 VTCTVLEVTDYGVKV
-477 IVGANGPKVV
+477 MIGEKGPKVV
-487 IKKNDLA
+487 IKKNELA
-494 LRKPDARPERWARND
+494 LRKPDARPERWAKND
-509 KLDAMISQIDVQ
+509 KLDAMISQIDTQ
-521 NFKVSLSIKALEEA
+521 NYKVSLSIKALEEA

-548 SGASLGDILGEALD
+548 SGASLGDILGKAISD
-562 KNSSEKNSDEDNND
+562 KKTVSEE

>member
-1 MNELTNPEQASNE
+1 MNELTNPEHATSE
-14 FEKLLAESQLNSE
+14 FEKLLAESQINSE

-33 IKGTIS
+33 IKGTVS
-39 ELDDDAVT
+39 EIDNDAVT

-59 KREFIFSKDKKELEI
+59 KREFIFSKDKKELEV
-74 GDIIDVYL
+74 GDVIDVYL

-108 EKSFNAGELVDG
+108 EKSFNSGELVDG

-145 DTRPLRDVSHLLD
+145 DTRPLRDISHLID

-198 ALGDVVEGRVK
+198 TLGDVVEGRIK

-234 RRIGHPSEILKI
+234 RRIGHPSEVLKI
-246 DQIVKVKIIKVDPEK
+246 DQVVKVKIIKVDPEK

-269 QLEEDPWTKIEGKFN
+269 QLEEDPWTKVEGKFN

-289 QGTCTNVTD
+289 QGICTNVTD
-298 YGIFIEVDNGI
+298 YGIFIEVENGI
-309 EGLAHRDM
+309 EGLAHKDM

-329 NLYARSQS
+329 NLFARSQS
-337 VECIVLEVDYVK
+337 VDCIVLEIDYVK
-349 KRLSLGVKQLT
+349 KRLSLGIKQLT
-360 ANPFEKYNELNP
+360 PNPFEKYNEQNP
-372 IGTIVDTEIKAIKD
+372 IGTIIETEIKAIKD
-386 NIIFCSLEEDIDG
+386 NIIFCALEDDIDG
-399 AIFSQNISWDSHE
+399 AIFSQNISWDSQQ
-412 DSKDQMQKFNVGDKI
+412 DARDLVQKYNIGDKI

-440 LSIREVDGNPFDEIK
+440 LSIREVEGNPFDEIN

-462 VTCTVSEVTDYGVKV
+462 VTCTVLEVADFGVKV
-477 IVGANGPKVV
+477 IIGSNGPKVV
-487 IKKNDLA
+487 IKKSDLA
-494 LRKPDARPERWARND
+494 LRKPDARPERWAKND
-509 KLDAMISQIDVQ
+509 KLDAMISHIDIT
-521 NFKVSLSIKALEEA
+521 NFKISLSIKALEEA

-548 SGASLGDILGEALD
+548 SGASLGDILGKAI
-562 KNSSEKNSDEDNND
+562 SEKKTETEK

>member
-1 MNELTNPEQASNE
+1 MSELTNPENATSE

-27 LKEGTI
+27 IKEGTI
-33 IKGTIS
+33 IKGTVS
-39 ELDDDAVT
+39 EIDNDAVT

-59 KREFIFSKDKKELEI
+59 KREFVFSKDKKELEV
-74 GDIIDVYL
+74 GDVIDVYL

-145 DTRPLRDVSHLLD
+145 DTRPLRDVSHLID

-175 VVSRRAVLEETHK
+175 VISRRAVLEETHK

-198 ALGDVVEGRVK
+198 TLGDVVEGRIK

-234 RRIGHPSEILKI
+234 RRIGHPSEVLKI
-246 DQIVKVKIIKVDPEK
+246 DQVVKVKIIKVDPEK

-269 QLEEDPWTKIEGKFN
+269 QLEEDPWTKVEGKFN
-284 IGDKL
+284 VGDKL
-289 QGTCTNVTD
+289 QGICTNVTD
-298 YGIFIEVDNGI
+298 YGIFIEVENGI

-317 LTWSSKKNSQPG
+317 LTWNSKKNSQPG
-329 NLYARSQS
+329 NLFARSQS
-337 VECIVLEVDYVK
+337 VDCVVLEIDYVK
-349 KRLSLGVKQLT
+349 KRLSLGIKQLT
-360 ANPFEKYNELNP
+360 PNPFERYNEQNP
-372 IGTIVDTEIKAIKD
+372 IGTIIETEIKAIKD
-386 NIIFCSLEEDIDG
+386 NIIFCALEENIDG
-399 AIFSQNISWDSHE
+399 AIFSQNISWDAHE
-412 DSKDQMQKFNVGDKI
+412 DTKDLIQKYNIGDKI
-427 KAKIIENKNDKIA
+427 RAKIIENKNDKIA
-440 LSIREVDGNPFDEIK
+440 LSIREVEGNPFDEVK
-455 DKSVGDT
+455 DKSTGDT
-462 VTCTVSEVTDYGVKV
+462 VTCTVLEVADFGVKV
-477 IVGANGPKVV
+477 IIGNNGPKAI
-487 IKKNDLA
+487 IKKNELA
-494 LRKPDARPERWARND
+494 LRKPDARPERWAKND
-509 KLDAMISQIDVQ
+509 KLDAMITQIDVK
-521 NFKVSLSIKALEEA
+521 NFKIMLSIKALEEA

-548 SGASLGDILGEALD
+548 SGASLGDILGKAI
-562 KNSSEKNSDEDNND
+562 SEKKTESNE

>member
-1 MNELTNPEQASNE
+1 MNEVTNPAQDPSE

-39 ELDDDAVT
+39 EMDDDAVT

-59 KREFIFSKDKKELEI
+59 KREFIFSKDKKELEV

-120 VITGKVK
+120 IITGKVK

-166 KMDAKRNNI
+166 KMDSKRNNI

-234 RRIGHPSEILKI
+234 RRIGHPSEVLKI

-284 IGDKL
+284 VGDKL
-289 QGTCTNVTD
+289 QGICTNVTD
-298 YGIFIEVDNGI
+298 YGIFIEVENGI

-337 VECIVLEVDYVK
+337 VDCIVLEVDYVK
-349 KRLSLGVKQLT
+349 KRLSLGIKQLT
-360 ANPFEKYNELNP
+360 TNPFEKFNELNP
-372 IGTIVDTEIKAIKD
+372 IGTIIDTEIKAIKD

-399 AIFSQNISWDSHE
+399 AIFSQNISWDIQ
-412 DSKDQMQKFNVGDKI
+412 DDPKDAIKKYSVGDKI

-440 LSIREVDGNPFDEIK
+440 LSIREVDGNPFDEISN
-455 DKSVGDT
+455 KSNGDT
-462 VTCTVSEVTDYGVKV
+462 VTCTVLEVTDYGVKV
-477 IVGANGPKVV
+477 MIGENGPKVV
-487 IKKNDLA
+487 IKKNELA
-494 LRKPDARPERWARND
+494 LRKPDARPERWAKND
-509 KLDAMISQIDVQ
+509 KLDAMISQIDAQ
-521 NFKVSLSIKALEEA
+521 NYKVSLSIKALEEA

-548 SGASLGDILGEALD
+548 SGASLGDILGKAISD
-562 KNSSEKNSDEDNND
+562 KKTESEE

>member
-1 MNELTNPEQASNE
+1 MNELTNPEYPTSE

-33 IKGTIS
+33 IKGTVS
-39 ELDDDAVT
+39 EIDNDAVT

-59 KREFIFSKDKKELEI
+59 KREFIFSKDKKELAV

-82 EKIENHYGD
+82 EKIENHHGD

-145 DTRPLRDVSHLLD
+145 DTRPLRDVSHLID

-198 ALGDVVEGRVK
+198 ALGDVVEGRIK
-209 AITDYGAFVD
+209 AITDYGCFVD

-234 RRIGHPSEILKI
+234 RRIGHPSEVLKI
-246 DQIVKVKIIKVDPEK
+246 DQVVKVKIIKVDPEK

-269 QLEEDPWTKIEGKFN
+269 QLEEDPWTKVEGKYN

-289 QGTCTNVTD
+289 NGVVTNVQD
-298 YGIFIEVDNGI
+298 YGVFVEVDQGI
-309 EGLAHRDM
+309 EGLVHRDA
-317 LTWSSKKNSQPG
+317 LSWSSKKNSQPG

-337 VECIVLEVDYVK
+337 VECMVLEIDYVK
-349 KRLSLGVKQLT
+349 KRLSLGIKQLT
-360 ANPFEKYNELNP
+360 PNPFEKYNEQNP
-372 IGTIVDTEIKAIKD
+372 IGTIVETEIKAIKD
-386 NIIFCSLEEDIDG
+386 NIIFCALEEDIDG
-399 AIFSQNISWDSHE
+399 AVFSQNISWDTQE
-412 DSKDQMQKFNVGDKI
+412 DSKELIQKYSIGEKI
-427 KAKIIENKNDKIA
+427 KAKIIENKNEKIA
-440 LSIREVDGNPFDEIK
+440 LSIREVEGNPFDEVK
-455 DKSVGDT
+455 DKSTGDT
-462 VTCTVSEVTDYGVKV
+462 VTCTVLEVADFGVKV
-477 IVGANGPKVV
+477 IIGNNGPKVV

-494 LRKPDARPERWARND
+494 LRKPDARPERWAKND
-509 KLDAMISQIDVQ
+509 KLDAMISQIDIK
-521 NFKVSLSIKALEEA
+521 NFKISLSIKALEEA

-548 SGASLGDILGEALD
+548 SGASLGDILGKAISD
-562 KNSSEKNSDEDNND
+562 KKTESDE

>member
-1 MNELTNPEQASNE
+1 MNEVTNPAQDPSE

-39 ELDDDAVT
+39 EMDDDAVT

-59 KREFIFSKDKKELEI
+59 KREFIFSKDKKELEV

-120 VITGKVK
+120 IITGKVK

-166 KMDAKRNNI
+166 KMDSKRNNI

-234 RRIGHPSEILKI
+234 RRIGHPSEVLKI

-284 IGDKL
+284 VGDKL
-289 QGTCTNVTD
+289 QGICTNVTD
-298 YGIFIEVDNGI
+298 YGIFIEVENGI

-337 VECIVLEVDYVK
+337 VDCIVLEVDYVK
-349 KRLSLGVKQLT
+349 KRLSLGIKQLT
-360 ANPFEKYNELNP
+360 ANPFEKFNELNP

-399 AIFSQNISWDSHE
+399 AIFSQNISWDIQ
-412 DSKDQMQKFNVGDKI
+412 DDTKDAIKKYSVGDKI

-440 LSIREVDGNPFDEIK
+440 LSIREVDGNPFDEISN
-455 DKSVGDT
+455 KSNGDI
-462 VTCTVSEVTDYGVKV
+462 VTCTVLEVTDYGVKV
-477 IVGANGPKVV
+477 MIGENGPKVV
-487 IKKNDLA
+487 IKKNELA
-494 LRKPDARPERWARND
+494 LRKPDARPERWAKND
-509 KLDAMISQIDVQ
+509 KLDAMISQIDAQ
-521 NFKVSLSIKALEEA
+521 NYKVSLSIKALEEA

-548 SGASLGDILGEALD
+548 SGASLGDILGKAISD
-562 KNSSEKNSDEDNND
+562 KKTESEE

>member
-1 MNELTNPEQASNE
+1 MNELTNPEKAQNE

-27 LKEGTI
+27 LKEGSI

-39 ELDDDAVT
+39 EIDNDAVT

-59 KREFIFSKDKKELEI
+59 KREFIFSKDKKELEV

-108 EKSFNAGELVDG
+108 EKSFNAGVLVDG

-145 DTRPLRDVSHLLD
+145 DTRPLRDVSHLID

-198 ALGDVVEGRVK
+198 TLGDVVEGRIK

-234 RRIGHPSEILKI
+234 RRIGHPSEVLKI
-246 DQIVKVKIIKVDPEK
+246 DQVVKVKIIKVDPEK

-269 QLEEDPWTKIEGKFN
+269 QLEEDPWTKVEGKFN

-289 QGTCTNVTD
+289 QGICTNVTD
-298 YGIFIEVDNGI
+298 YGIFIEVENGI

-317 LTWSSKKNSQPG
+317 LTWNSKKNSQPG
-329 NLYARSQS
+329 NLFARSQS
-337 VECIVLEVDYVK
+337 VDCIVLEIDYVK
-349 KRLSLGVKQLT
+349 KRLSLGIKQLT
-360 ANPFEKYNELNP
+360 PNPFEKYNEQNP
-372 IGTIVDTEIKAIKD
+372 IGTIVETEIKAIKD

-399 AIFSQNISWDSHE
+399 AIFSQNISWDSVE
-412 DSKDQMQKFNVGDKI
+412 DTKDLVQKYNIGDKI

-440 LSIREVDGNPFDEIK
+440 LSIREVDGNPFDEVK
-455 DKSVGDT
+455 DKSNGDI
-462 VTCTVSEVTDYGVKV
+462 VTCTVLEVTDYGVKV
-477 IVGANGPKVV
+477 AIGSNGPKVV

-494 LRKPDARPERWARND
+494 LRKPDARPERWAKND
-509 KLDAMISQIDVQ
+509 KLDAMITQIDTK
-521 NFKVSLSIKALEEA
+521 NFKILLSIKALEEA

-548 SGASLGDILGEALD
+548 SGASLGDILGKAISD
-562 KNSSEKNSDEDNND
+562 KQTESDE

>member
-1 MNELTNPEQASNE
+1 MNELTNPEQASSE

-27 LKEGTI
+27 LKEGTV
-33 IKGTIS
+33 IKGVIADI
-39 ELDDDAVT
+39 DDDVVT

-53 VEGRIA
+53 VEGRIS
-59 KREFIFSKDKKELEI
+59 KREFIFSKDNKELEI
-74 GDIIDVYL
+74 GDTIDVYL

-91 CILSRSKAKN
+91 CVLSRSKAKN

-108 EKSFNAGELVDG
+108 EKSFNANELVEG

-145 DTRPLRDVSHLLD
+145 DTRPLRDVSHLID
-158 VPQKFKVL
+158 VPQKFKIL
-166 KMDAKRNNI
+166 KMDKIRNNI

-234 RRIGHPSEILKI
+234 RRIGHPSEVLKI

-289 QGTCTNVTD
+289 QGICTNVTD
-298 YGIFIEVDNGI
+298 YGIFIEVENGI

-317 LTWSSKKNSQPG
+317 LTWSSKKNAQPG

-337 VECIVLEVDYVK
+337 VDCIVLEVDYVK

-372 IGTIVDTEIKAIKD
+372 IGTILETEIKAIKD
-386 NIIFCSLEEDIDG
+386 NIIFCSLDEDIDG
-399 AIFSQNISWDSHE
+399 AIFSQNISWDTDVDPKE
-412 DSKDQMQKFNVGDKI
+412 VIKKYNVGDKI

-455 DKSVGDT
+455 DKSIGDT
-462 VTCTVSEVTDYGVKV
+462 VTCTVTEITDYGVKV
-477 IVGANGPKVV
+477 IIGDAGPNVI

-509 KLDAMISQIDVQ
+509 KLDAMISQLDVKA
-521 NFKVSLSIKALEEA
+521 FKVALSIKALEEA
-535 TEKEAISKYGAKD
+535 TEKEAISKYGARD
-548 SGASLGDILGEALD
+548 SGASLGDILGKAMSD
-562 KNSSEKNSDEDNND
+562 KKTESE

>member
-1 MNELTNPEQASNE
+1 MTDLTNPEQASNE

-39 ELDDDAVT
+39 DLDDDAVT

-74 GDIIDVYL
+74 GDVIDVYL
-82 EKIENHYGD
+82 EKIENHFGD

-145 DTRPLRDVSHLLD
+145 DTRPLRDISHLLD

-166 KMDAKRNNI
+166 KMDTKRNNI

-234 RRIGHPSEILKI
+234 RRIGHPSEVLKI

-289 QGTCTNVTD
+289 QGICTNVTD

-337 VECIVLEVDYVK
+337 VDCIVLEVDYVK

-372 IGTIVDTEIKAIKD
+372 IGTIVDTEIKAVKD

-412 DSKDQMQKFNVGDKI
+412 DSKDQMQKFKVGDKI

-462 VTCTVSEVTDYGVKV
+462 VTCSVSEVTDYGVKV
-477 IVGANGPKVV
+477 MIGINGPKVV

-548 SGASLGDILGEALD
+548 SGASLGDILGKAISD
-562 KNSSEKNSDEDNND
+562 KKTESEE

>member
-74 GDIIDVYL
+74 GDVIDVYL

-477 IVGANGPKVV
+477 MVGANGPKVV

-509 KLDAMISQIDVQ
+509 KLDAMISQIDVK
-521 NFKVSLSIKALEEA
+521 NFKVSLSIKTLEEA

-548 SGASLGDILGEALD
+548 SGASLGDILGKAISD
-562 KNSSEKNSDEDNND
+562 KKTESEE

>member
-39 ELDDDAVT
+39 DLDDDAVT

-74 GDIIDVYL
+74 GDVIDVYL

-477 IVGANGPKVV
+477 MVGANGPKVI

-548 SGASLGDILGEALD
+548 SGASLGDILGKAISD
-562 KNSSEKNSDEDNND
+562 KKTESEE

>member
-1 MNELTNPEQASNE
+1 MNELTNPEQASSE

-82 EKIENHYGD
+82 EKIENHFGD

-108 EKSFNAGELVDG
+108 EKSFEAGELVDG

-145 DTRPLRDVSHLLD
+145 DTRPLRDISHLLN

-166 KMDAKRNNI
+166 KMDSKRNNI

-289 QGTCTNVTD
+289 QGICTNVTD

-337 VECIVLEVDYVK
+337 VDCIVLDVDYVK
-349 KRLSLGVKQLT
+349 KRLSLGIKQLS
-360 ANPFEKYNELNP
+360 ANPFEKYNESNP

-412 DSKDQMQKFNVGDKI
+412 DSKDAMQKFNVGDKI

-440 LSIREVDGNPFDEIK
+440 LSIREVEGNPFDEIK
-455 DKSVGDT
+455 TKSTGDT

-477 IVGANGPKVV
+477 IIGENGPKVV

-494 LRKPDARPERWARND
+494 LRKPDARPERWAKND
-509 KLDAMISQIDVQ
+509 KLDAMISQIDIQ

-548 SGASLGDILGEALD
+548 SGASLGDILGKALSD
-562 KNSSEKNSDEDNND
+562 KKTESEE